1 MNKFL
6 PLAAISLVLAVSC
19 AGPARK
25 EVRSSDRVESL
36 LSKMTLDEKV
46 GQLVLFTSDWS
57 VTGPSMRQ
65 GYIDDIRAGRC
76 GNIFNAY
83 TAEYTR
89 KLQEIAVNETRLGI
103 PLLFGYDVIHG
114 FRTVFPINL
123 GISASWDIDAVEES
137 ARIAAREA
145 AAAGLHW
152 TFSPMCDICVEPRWG
167 RVSEG
172 AGEDPLL
179 GSRISAAMTRG
190 YQGGDLSDPSTVL
203 ACIKH
208 YAAYGAPQAG
218 RDYNTVDMSERWLR
232 EFYLPPYK
240 AAVDAGALSV
250 MASFNELDGVPATAN
265 YHLMQEILRDE
276 WGFQGFVVTDY
287 TGINEMVCH
296 GYAADEADAGQLAIN
311 AGIDMDMQSAAF
323 FNYLKEQVE
332 SGAVSRKTLDRAVRR
347 VLNVKEALGLFDDP
361 FRYCS
366 EEREASETLTGEN
379 KAFAR
384 KLASESMV
392 LLKNDGVLPLVKGEK
407 VAVIGSLA
415 ASRDDLLGTW
425 RAAGEVD
432 KVPASILDAIREY
445 NGAANVVYAEGCKEQ
460 GDDRSGF
467 AAALAAAKR
476 AKKVVL
482 VIGENCH
489 WSGEA
494 ASRSDI
500 RIPGVQ
506 SELLEKIAAT
516 GKPVAVVLLN
526 GRPLDL
532 SAESETAD
540 AILEAWYPGTMGGY
554 AAADVLYGE
563 YNPSGKLSITFPRN
577 LGQVPVYHYA
587 KNTGRPYVHPEA
599 KYESRYL
606 DVPNEPLY
614 AFGHGL
620 SYTSF
625 DYSDI
630 TLSAPSFAGDGSL
643 TASVTV
649 TNTGAVAGTETVQLY
664 IRDLVGSVTRP
675 VKQLKDFTRVTLGP
689 GASETVTFTI
699 GKETLSFWRQDMTF
713 GPEAGDF
720 KLFIGGASDAV
731 KEAEF
736 AYAE

>member
-6 PLAAISLVLAVSC
+6 PLAAICLVLAVSC
-19 AGPARK
+19 VGPARK

-296 GYAADEADAGQLAIN
+296 GYAADEADAGRLAIN

-366 EEREASETLTGEN
+366 EEREASETLTDAN

-532 SAESETAD
+532 SAESETAG

-689 GASETVTFTI
+689 GASETVSFTI

-731 KEAEF
+731 KESEF

>member
-19 AGPARK
+19 GGPARK

-296 GYAADEADAGQLAIN
+296 GYAADEADAGRLAIN

-532 SAESETAD
+532 SAESETAG

-675 VKQLKDFTRVTLGP
+675 VKQLKDFARVTLGP
-689 GASETVTFTI
+689 GASETVSFTI

>member
-19 AGPARK
+19 VGPARK

-179 GSRISAAMTRG
+179 GSRIAAAMTRG

-265 YHLMQEILRDE
+265 HHLMQEILRDE

-296 GYAADEADAGQLAIN
+296 GYAADEADAGRLAIN

-532 SAESETAD
+532 SAESETAG

-630 TLSAPSFAGDGSL
+630 TLSAPSFAGNGSL

-675 VKQLKDFTRVTLGP
+675 VKQLKDFARVTLGP
-689 GASETVTFTI
+689 GASETVSFTI

-736 AYAE
+736 AYAD

>member
-19 AGPARK
+19 GGPARK

-296 GYAADEADAGQLAIN
+296 GYAADEADAGRLAIN

-532 SAESETAD
+532 SAESETAG

-689 GASETVTFTI
+689 GASETVSFTI

>member
-19 AGPARK
+19 VGPTRK

-296 GYAADEADAGQLAIN
+296 GYAADEADAGRLAIN

-445 NGAANVVYAEGCKEQ
+445 NGAANVGYAEGCKEQ

-532 SAESETAD
+532 SAESETAG

-689 GASETVTFTI
+689 GASETVSFTI

>member
-296 GYAADEADAGQLAIN
+296 GYAADEADAGRLAIN

-366 EEREASETLTGEN
+366 EEREASETLTDAN

-532 SAESETAD
+532 SAESETAG

-554 AAADVLYGE
+554 AAADVLFGE

-689 GASETVTFTI
+689 GASETVSFTI

>member
-296 GYAADEADAGQLAIN
+296 GYAADEADAGRLAIN

-347 VLNVKEALGLFDDP
+347 ANA
-361 FRYCS
+361 
-366 EEREASETLTGEN
+366 
-379 KAFAR
+379 
-384 KLASESMV
+384 
-392 LLKNDGVLPLVKGEK
+392 
-407 VAVIGSLA
+407 
-415 ASRDDLLGTW
+415 
-425 RAAGEVD
+425 AAG
-432 KVPASILDAIREY
+432 
-445 NGAANVVYAEGCKEQ
+445 
-460 GDDRSGF
+460 
-467 AAALAAAKR
+467 
-476 AKKVVL
+476 
-482 VIGENCH
+482 
-489 WSGEA
+489 
-494 ASRSDI
+494 
-500 RIPGVQ
+500 
-506 SELLEKIAAT
+506 
-516 GKPVAVVLLN
+516 
-526 GRPLDL
+526 
-532 SAESETAD
+532 
-540 AILEAWYPGTMGGY
+540 
-554 AAADVLYGE
+554 
-563 YNPSGKLSITFPRN
+563 
-577 LGQVPVYHYA
+577 LG
-587 KNTGRPYVHPEA
+587 
-599 KYESRYL
+599 
-606 DVPNEPLY
+606 
-614 AFGHGL
+614 
-620 SYTSF
+620 
-625 DYSDI
+625 
-630 TLSAPSFAGDGSL
+630 
-643 TASVTV
+643 
-649 TNTGAVAGTETVQLY
+649 
-664 IRDLVGSVTRP
+664 VTR
-675 VKQLKDFTRVTLGP
+675 RY
-689 GASETVTFTI
+689 
-699 GKETLSFWRQDMTF
+699 
-713 GPEAGDF
+713 
-720 KLFIGGASDAV
+720 AV
-731 KEAEF
+731 SSIPSRAEIDR
-736 AYAE
+736 AME